1 MPEFPEKGRAIM
13 PINIAPCG
21 LVCSRCDA
29 YRATQ
34 LNDPAKLELVAADWR
49 KRYHCEDIKAELIA
63 CDGCMTEGGRKC
75 YHCEHTCRIRQCALE
90 NGIQVCSECPDYP
103 CAALTDFFAMAPEQS
118 GAMKKMLDAI
128 AEVESQMHSAF

>member
-1 MPEFPEKGRAIM
+1 MQ
-13 PINIAPCG
+13 INISPCG

-34 LNDPAKLELVAADWR
+34 ENSAEKLEMVAADWR

-75 YHCEHTCRIRQCALE
+75 YHCEHSCPIRPCAIAK
-90 NGIQVCSECPDYP
+90 GVKICSECPEYP
-103 CAALTDFFAMAPEQS
+103 CAKLKEFFGYVPAEQS
-118 GAMKKMLDAI
+118 GSMKKMLDAI
-128 AEVESQMHSAF
+128 AEVEKKMHSEF

>member
-1 MPEFPEKGRAIM
+1 MQ
-13 PINIAPCG
+13 INISPCG

-34 LNDPAKLELVAADWR
+34 ENSAEKLELVAADWR
-49 KRYHCEDIKAELIA
+49 KRYHCDDIKAEFLP

-75 YHCEHTCRIRQCALE
+75 YHCENTCEIRPCAIKK
-90 NGIQVCSECPDYP
+90 GVKVCSECTEYP
-103 CAALTDFFAMAPEQS
+103 CGKLKEFFSYAPEQS

-128 AEVESQMHSAF
+128 AEVEKKMHSTF